1 MGGWDLIIIF
11 YSNIHNESRYLA
23 HGSVILVTFNVRLG
37 LFGFAALD
45 QLRKE
50 NPTGTSGNYGM
61 MDQRAALVW
70 VQKSISS
77 FGGDPSLVTIFGESS
92 GGTSVAYHVVNPKS
106 AGLFKR
112 VSTRTARRS
121 LLVCTVCAIRNVR
134 HQPQLLPF
142 GCCCFPATK
151 NNKKPFNCFIKTN
164 KKPFNCL
171 LKQTEH
177 LSVENCR
184 DHATV
189 CERLFFFFFGFLVFS
204 FPRRPSWSRQA

>member
-151 NNKKPFNCFIKTN
+151 KIRSHLNA
-164 KKPFNCL
+164 L
-171 LKQTEH
+171 LKQIRSH
-177 LSVENCR
+177 LN
-184 DHATV
+184 AY
-189 CERLFFFFFGFLVFS
+189 
-204 FPRRPSWSRQA
+204 